1 MNLWSHRFSQ
11 NTNEKLS
18 GFLPYTL
25 QGRNNS
31 EIYWPLVRKKFKINI
46 LIFHFPHDFW
56 PHYVIA
62 LHIFFRGF
70 LVRKTR
76 EKKSRQFVA
85 CTDFDWKSFFFN
97 ALAHKSEA
105 RKVCKVNQEIYKIND
120 LVAKGAKG
128 SIWAKTTFKRP
139 PCLFYALT
147 LIEKIFVKTYKK
159 RVLAKTICNINAQ

>member
-11 NTNEKLS
+11 NTKSFWNLLTFSKEKVQNKYSNISFSSRLLAPLCHSFAHLFSGIFGKKNEGEKIPPICCMHWFWL
-18 GFLPYTL
+18 
-25 QGRNNS
+25 
-31 EIYWPLVRKKFKINI
+31 KKF
-46 LIFHFPHDFW
+46 
-56 PHYVIA
+56 
-62 LHIFFRGF
+62 
-70 LVRKTR
+70 
-76 EKKSRQFVA
+76 
-85 CTDFDWKSFFFN
+85 FFFT